1 LSSEK
6 IRTSGK
12 SLHAAAK
19 QCSFIEPI
27 SQCNYSHWKSCFSRE
42 PIVTRINEYLMLQQ
56 MFQGFGG
63 GTLAWSYAVYLAGM
77 FVVLLWRKEN
87 IVSWGLYRA
96 SYLLFAGA
104 LALPPVIT
112 PVLSMTM
119 SGVMGRGGMGQAD
132 VSVLFTIFSSGLG
145 PALPA
150 QLCAAWVR

>member
-1 LSSEK
+1 M
-6 IRTSGK
+6 
-12 SLHAAAK
+12 
-19 QCSFIEPI
+19 
-27 SQCNYSHWKSCFSRE
+27 
-42 PIVTRINEYLMLQQ
+42 NEYLMLQQ

-145 PALPA
+145 PALFAGAVVCGLGSMMPRRVYNLPPPGA
-150 QLCAAWVR
+150 QQQHPLD